1 MSNSTIQELKRNDIF
16 KFNDEEY
23 KVTRKWIDDARPLV
37 AVLRYGNQKHWFYHE
52 GLEIE
57 KLDRA
62 LKQ

>member
-23 KVTRKWIDDARPLV
+23 KVTRKWIDDSRPLV
-37 AVLRYGNQKHWFYHE
+37 AVLRYGNKKHWFYHE

-57 KLDRA
+57 KMPKR
-62 LKQ
+62 

>member
-23 KVTRKWIDDARPLV
+23 KVTRRWIDDDHPLV
-37 AVLRYGNQKHWFYHE
+37 AVLRYGNKKHWFYWE

-57 KLDRA
+57 KLDKSP
-62 LKQ
+62 KQ